1 MISVLT
7 DKRFL
12 IGLAVGYLV
21 VPRAA
26 MFARTSMQRLKP
38 ATAQPTTA

>member
-1 MISVLT
+1 MNLVT

-12 IGLAVGYLV
+12 IGLAVGY
-21 VPRAA
+21 
-26 MFARTSMQRLKP
+26 FALPYVMKSARGAVERLRP

>member
-1 MISVLT
+1 MGSLTNTIT

-21 VPRAA
+21 VPRLAKNV
-26 MFARTSMQRLKP
+26 RPLLDKLKGG
-38 ATAQPTTA
+38 